1 MRKTV
6 LITGATSGIG
16 FECVRVFAKEGWR
29 VVCLGRNPTRLNE
42 AVGVATALGAEAMGL
57 LADFSEP
64 GAAADLFRRHADAI
78 ASVDALVNSAGVAA
92 VTRAEELSDMSWEE
106 TFRINV
112 TAAFGMVREALPFLS
127 NGTAP
132 SVVNISSIA
141 GRLRSVSLSCA
152 YSASKA
158 ALIGMTRHLAGEL
171 GPRGIR
177 VNCVCPGQTFTP
189 MLAEALSSDGQEAL
203 ARSIPLRRLAKP
215 EEQARVVYFLCT
227 PDASYI
233 NGAII
238 DVNGGVL

>member
-1 MRKTV
+1 MSKTV

-16 FECVRVFAKEGWR
+16 FECVRIFAEKEWR
-29 VVCLGRNPTRLNE
+29 VVCLGRDPARLNE
-42 AVGVATALGAEAMGL
+42 AVGAATALGAEAIGL
-57 LADFSEP
+57 AVDLSEP
-64 GAAADLFRRHADAI
+64 DAAADLFRRHADVI

-92 VTRAEELSDMSWEE
+92 VAKTEELSDKAWEA

-127 NGTAP
+127 KATAP

-141 GRLRSVSLSCA
+141 GRLRSISLSCS

-177 VNCVCPGQTFTP
+177 VNCVCPGQTYTP
-189 MLAEALSSDGQEAL
+189 MLTGALSPDGQEAL
-203 ARSIPLRRLAKP
+203 ARAIPLRRLAKP